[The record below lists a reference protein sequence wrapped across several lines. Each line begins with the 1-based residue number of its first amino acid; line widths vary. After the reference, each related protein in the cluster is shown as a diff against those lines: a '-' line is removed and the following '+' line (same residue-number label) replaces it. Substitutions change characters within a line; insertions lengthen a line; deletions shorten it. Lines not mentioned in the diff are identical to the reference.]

1 MMPKA
6 RIVKAVE
13 GWEMQ
18 VYDQGNSS
26 ITYRVTNLATFDHAL
41 SLAHLYRTSFLT
53 ALADKYMPFAEKLQV
68 N

>member
-6 RIVKAVE
+6 RIVKAAE

-18 VYDQGNSS
+18 VHDQGSTS
-26 ITYRVTNLATFDHAL
+26 ITYRVTNLSSFDQAL
-41 SLAHLYRTSFLT
+41 SLANLYRTSFLT